1 MSRAAIEDHAPVVD
15 IGPFRTGS
23 RVAQEVDN
31 AYRGIGFLIVSGHGV
46 SADLKQ
52 RMDLVCRKIIAL
64 PYWEKAR
71 LTMSTDRY
79 RGYLPMGSEAAAY
92 SMEEERRPHDLR
104 ECFINGPFD
113 HAYDE
118 YHHGTGGARFFSPN
132 VWPDKPQGFR
142 ATWEAYYSE
151 MKRLGA
157 NLLSIFAVALGLEEG
172 FSPIRSTS
180 TSPISR

>member
-1 MSRAAIEDHAPVVD
+1 MSRAAIEDHVPVVG

-23 RVAQEVDN
+23 PEDKSRVAQEVDD
-31 AYRGIGFLIVSGHGV
+31 ACRGIVFLIVSGHGV

-52 RMDLVCRKIIAL
+52 RMDLVCRKLIAL

-79 RGYLPMGSEAAAY
+79 RGYLPMGSEDAAY

-104 ECFINGPFD
+104 EYFINGPFD

-118 YHHGTGGARFFSPN
+118 YHHGTGGARASSRPMCGRTSRKAFAPHG
-132 VWPDKPQGFR
+132 KPIIPR
-142 ATWEAYYSE
+142 W
-151 MKRLGA
+151 
-157 NLLSIFAVALGLEEG
+157 NGLA
-172 FSPIRSTS
+172 
-180 TSPISR
+180 PIS